1 MLRLNL
7 STRPFY
13 NERLVHA
20 VLGLVTVAA
29 IAFTA
34 YNATRI
40 VTLRQRLAALEQTAE
55 ANEAETARLRQEA
68 NAVRRGLDQQEIR
81 KVASAAAEANAII
94 DSRTFSWSEL
104 FERFEDTL
112 PPDVR
117 IVSVSPRVE
126 RDGRMLIAMIV
137 VSRRPEDVALF
148 VDEMEKTGAFR
159 NVLSSQETVNDEGL
173 LETVLEGQYVR
184 QVAPAAAESE

>member
-1 MLRLNL
+1 MLRTNL

-34 YNATRI
+34 YNAARI
-40 VTLRQRLAALEQTAE
+40 VTLRQRLAALEQTAV
-55 ANEAETARLRQEA
+55 ANEAETARLRAEA
-68 NAVRRGLDQQEIR
+68 EQVRRGLDQQEIQ
-81 KVASAAAEANAII
+81 KIASAAAEANAII
-94 DSRTFSWSEL
+94 DSRVFSWSEL

-117 IVSVSPRVE
+117 IVSVSPRVD
-126 RDGRMLIAMIV
+126 RSGRMMIAMIV

-173 LETVLEGQYVR
+173 LETVLEGQYLR
-184 QVAPAAAESE
+184 QPASAAAVSE